1 METTYRF
8 HQVFIAACLG
18 MLLFGIIL
26 ISVGSILPSLIDKYH
41 FTTIQVGTL
50 TIILPIGI
58 LLGSIAFGPIV
69 DRFSYKYML
78 VVSAI
83 LVYIGLEGMAFAP
96 GLTVLQVSV
105 LLIGIGGGALNGGTN
120 AMVADV
126 SANNPE
132 KRSANLSLLGVFF
145 GVGALGVPVLLAA
158 LSSQVSFERIISF
171 LGFLSLMP
179 ILYFLM
185 IKYPKPKLTQ
195 SFSLKS
201 GLLMMKNRYLLIL
214 AGFLFLESAIEGVI
228 NNWSTTFLQETSD
241 MPASTTLIA
250 LSIYVLSLTL
260 GRLTLVVLLRFLSSY
275 NTLVLSIGLLMVGS
289 GLLCYV
295 SHQFLYFLS
304 FVILGFGSAAGFPVI
319 LGYVGELYHELRGT
333 AFSFV
338 FFVALVGNATVNYI
352 MGLAS
357 QYAGLMS
364 FPWIILSS
372 VILLLV
378 LALAGLRPL
387 VHQLKQK

>member
-1 METTYRF
+1 MESTFRF
-8 HQVFIAACLG
+8 HRVFIAACLG

-26 ISVGSILPSLIDKYH
+26 ISVGSVLPSLIDKYD
-41 FTTIQVGTL
+41 FTTIQAGTL

-58 LLGSIAFGPIV
+58 LMGSITFGPIV

-78 VVSAI
+78 VVSAT
-83 LVYIGLEGMAFAP
+83 LVFVGLEGMAFAP
-96 GLTVLQVSV
+96 GLTGLQISV

-145 GVGALGVPVLLAA
+145 GVGALGVPALLAA

-171 LGFLSLMP
+171 LGFLSITP

-185 IKYPKPKLTQ
+185 IKYPKPKLSQ
-195 SFSLKS
+195 SFSFNS
-201 GLLMMKNRYLLIL
+201 GVQMMKNRYLLIL
-214 AGFLFLESAIEGVI
+214 AGFLFLQSAVEGVI
-228 NNWSTTFLQETSD
+228 NNWSTTFLQETST
-241 MPASTTLIA
+241 MPLSMTLLA

-260 GRLTLVVLLRFLSSY
+260 GRLVLVALLRFLSSY
-275 NTLVLSIGLLMVGS
+275 NTLVLSIGLLLVGS
-289 GLLCYV
+289 AMLNVV
-295 SHQFLYFLS
+295 SGQFLYFLS
-304 FVILGFGSAAGFPVI
+304 FVVLGFGSAAGFPVI
-319 LGYVGELYHELRGT
+319 LGYVGELYHEMRGT

-338 FFVALVGNATVNYI
+338 FFIALVGNATVNYI

-357 QYAGLMS
+357 QHFGLIS
-364 FPWIILSS
+364 FSWIILSS

-378 LALAGLRPL
+378 LTLAGLRPM
-387 VHQLKQK
+387 VHRLKQ